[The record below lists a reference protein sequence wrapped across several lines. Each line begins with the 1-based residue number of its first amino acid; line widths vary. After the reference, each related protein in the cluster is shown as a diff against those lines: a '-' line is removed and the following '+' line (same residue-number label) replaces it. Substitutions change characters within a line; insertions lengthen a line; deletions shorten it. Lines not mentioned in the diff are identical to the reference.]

1 MRCSSES
8 AYGLCTGKKFEKS
21 LAANGGFQDRQTTKD
36 CRGPPSVVFLAGSER
51 DDRQLQEKCE
61 QGRDDDQ

>member
-1 MRCSSES
+1 VYR
-8 AYGLCTGKKFEKS
+8 KKFEKS